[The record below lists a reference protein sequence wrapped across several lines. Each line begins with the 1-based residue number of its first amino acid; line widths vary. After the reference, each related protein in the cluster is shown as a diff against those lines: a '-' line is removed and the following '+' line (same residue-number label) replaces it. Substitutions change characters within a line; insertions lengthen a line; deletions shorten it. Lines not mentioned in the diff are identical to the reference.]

1 MIPASPQL
9 APKPAKRIYRAEPPQ
24 APKPTAEMLAD
35 QAEKQLYLRE
45 REAVESRGQVRALL
59 LLAIVVLLF
68 SVARAGMGRVF
79 VPGWWRQW

>member
-1 MIPASPQL
+1 
-9 APKPAKRIYRAEPPQ
+9 
-24 APKPTAEMLAD
+24 MLAD

-68 SVARAGMGRVF
+68 SVARARMGRVF

>member
-1 MIPASPQL
+1 MNPASQS
-9 APKPAKRIYRAEPPQ
+9 APKPTKRVYLASPPQ

-35 QAEKQLYLRE
+35 RAGKQLYLRE

-68 SVARAGMGRVF
+68 SVARAGIGNVF

>member
-1 MIPASPQL
+1 
-9 APKPAKRIYRAEPPQ
+9 
-24 APKPTAEMLAD
+24 MLAD